1 MKLHY
6 RSAGNGEPLIILHG
20 LFGSLDNWYT
30 ISKKLSES
38 FTVYAVDQRN
48 HGRSPHSDS
57 HTYDDL
63 VDDLRAFM
71 KDHDI
76 GRANLLGHSMGGT
89 AAMHFA
95 LQYPDAA
102 ERLIVVDIA
111 PRKYPPKHDTIF
123 DALDGI
129 DPAEY
134 SKRSGIDEALSRTLP
149 DEQVRMFIMKNIT
162 RDKSDRFVWK
172 MNLDAIR
179 KNYDTIIG
187 GPGFNGSYGKPTLFI
202 KGARS
207 GYIADEDESV
217 ITELFPNSTLRTIP
231 DAGHWV
237 HAEAPE
243 LFIEAVREFLEA

>member
-48 HGRSPHSDS
+48 HGRSPHRDS

-71 KDHDI
+71 KDRDI
-76 GRANLLGHSMGGT
+76 GGVNLLGHSMGGT

-95 LQYPDAA
+95 LQYPDEVA
-102 ERLIVVDIA
+102 RLIVVDIA
-111 PRKYPPKHDTIF
+111 PRKYRPKHDTIF
-123 DALDGI
+123 EALDGI
-129 DPAEY
+129 DPGTH

-149 DEQVRMFIMKNIT
+149 DERVRMFLMKNII
-162 RDKSDRFVWK
+162 RDKNDRFVWK

-179 KNYDTIIG
+179 KNYDAIIG
-187 GPGFNGSYGKPTLFI
+187 GPDFTGSYGKPALFI

-207 GYIADEDESV
+207 GYIADGDEAV
-217 ITELFPNSTLRTIP
+217 IRKLFPKAILKTIP